1 MTSRRVL
8 ISGASKGIGRAL
20 ADRLAADGH
29 QPVGLARTPTPDFPG
44 KLFQVDLSDRAATD
58 DALAA
63 VLADGPIEAVVN
75 NVAGA
80 RFARIGEIDLDDLF
94 STYDMTMRIAVQVT
108 QAVLPGMLDAGW
120 GRVVNVTSLTTQG
133 TPLRTPYAAAK
144 AALETATK
152 TWAGELATSGIT
164 VNAVAPGPTET
175 EMYRER
181 SPQGSELE
189 AQVPG
194 EHPDAPRGS
203 TARDRT
209 RDRIAPP
216 RRRRLHHGSDR
227 PRGRR
232 RERQRSVVRS
242 SAATYRVW
250 WCKRNPSE
258 L

>member
-189 AQVPG
+189 RRFLENIPMRRVGQPREIAHVIASLL
-194 EHPDAPRGS
+194 HDDAGYITGQIVRVDGGGS
-203 TARDRT
+203 VSGA
-209 RDRIAPP
+209 
-216 RRRRLHHGSDR
+216 
-227 PRGRR
+227 
-232 RERQRSVVRS
+232 
-242 SAATYRVW
+242 W
-250 WCKRNPSE
+250 
-258 L
+258 